1 MGFIEDAVI
10 KTLDRMSPEER
21 HDLIVNVVQHMLS
34 GMSATERLGL
44 MEQVM
49 DHFLDDLT
57 PEERQSTVRELVPK
71 LLAQLM
77 RSGNMNVDELLWAA
91 MGSLGALEQPGSTS
105 DSSRNGASAPPGG
118 TNSTTAPASSRDA
131 VSE

>member
-1 MGFIEDAVI
+1 MGFIEDAVM

-21 HDLIVNVVQHMLS
+21 HDLIVNVVQHMIS
-34 GMSATERLGL
+34 GMSAAERLGL
-44 MEQVM
+44 MEHVVE
-49 DHFLDDLT
+49 HFLDGLSQ
-57 PEERQSTVRELVPK
+57 EERQSTVRELVPG

-91 MGSLGALEQPGSTS
+91 MGSLGALEQSEGKE
-105 DSSRNGASAPPGG
+105 GSAPPGR
-118 TNSTTAPASSRDA
+118 TNTTPSPASSRDA

>member
-1 MGFIEDAVI
+1 MGFIEDAVM
-10 KTLDRMSPEER
+10 KTLDRMDPVER
-21 HDLIVNVVQHMLS
+21 HDLIVNVVQHMIS
-34 GMSATERLGL
+34 GMPAAERLGL
-44 MEQVM
+44 MEHVV
-49 DHFLDDLT
+49 DHFLDGLS

-91 MGSLGALEQPGSTS
+91 MGSLGALEQSN
-105 DSSRNGASAPPGG
+105 RNAASAPPGG
-118 TNSTTAPASSRDA
+118 TNISMTPASSHDA